1 MAFTIYNATSFTP
14 YNDDH
19 VMDVKDSAVIE
30 VRTSAGEQVALYSP
44 CFWTKVEPG
53 MKQAHNSPPLRD
65 DVGNRLNP

>member
-1 MAFTIYNATSFTP
+1 
-14 YNDDH
+14 
-19 VMDVKDSAVIE
+19 MDVKDSAVIE

-65 DVGNRLNP
+65 GVGNRLSS